1 MMPRTLPIEP
11 SSRRCWM
18 VVDDNLEILSLL
30 EEAVARLFDVD
41 VAAYNSPRAALSAF
55 RTAPDRF
62 QYVITDLEMPGMN
75 GFEFCNQLRAI
86 MPRIRV
92 LLSTGS
98 QDVTATEATERGF
111 CGMLTKP
118 FSLATLRREITP
130 ITQTE

>member
-1 MMPRTLPIEP
+1 
-11 SSRRCWM
+11 M

-75 GFEFCNQLRAI
+75 GFEFCDQLRSI
-86 MPRIRV
+86 VPLLPV
-92 LLSTGS
+92 LLATGS
-98 QDVTATEATERGF
+98 HAVTAAEATARGF